1 MLVGLL
7 AVGLGFYLY
16 FARQRKANAAAR
28 LEREWVEQRR
38 RSAQRRAQEALEAR
52 WRVASIPIETV
63 VPGAALGSAQ
73 VG

>member
-28 LEREWVEQRR
+28 LEREWVEQR